1 MANYN
6 SCREETEKHIFAGL
20 TELCPRQKSNLSMR
34 ILFMHNNFPGQYRRI
49 ADYLM
54 KNSKHKMAVATLK
67 SNGQKFNLP
76 KVLYEPHREAR
87 ENIHPALI
95 VTERATIMGQAAYKS
110 LMPLKQRGESPD
122 IILSH
127 SGWGASMFVKDLFP
141 NAKFLSYFEWYYH
154 SIESDG
160 EFLTKKPYDAN
171 DQLRLRMKNTPIL
184 HDLAAMDWGQSPT
197 NFQASKLPEKF
208 RDRITVQH
216 DGVDT
221 DFFVPDD
228 SAEVVIGD
236 VTLKKGDEI
245 LTYVARG
252 MEEYRGFPQFMEVVA
267 RLQKERPRMHVVVLG
282 DDRVAYGA
290 KRTDGKTF
298 KEWALEEFDFD
309 MSRLHFMGLQPLG
322 VFKRLMQISSAHV
335 YLTVP
340 FVLSWSML
348 EAMSAGALIV
358 GSDTAPVREVLDHDK
373 NGLLVPF
380 FEIDKIAD
388 QLSLILDNPD
398 AYQVHRNR
406 ARKTVLSRYATRD
419 LLPKYKQ
426 LIENVANGTQK

>member
-1 MANYN
+1 
-6 SCREETEKHIFAGL
+6 
-20 TELCPRQKSNLSMR
+20 MR

-67 SNGQKFNLP
+67 SNEQHFNLP

-87 ENIHPALI
+87 DNIHPALI
-95 VTERATIMGQAAYKS
+95 ITERATIMGQAAYKA
-110 LMPLKQRGESPD
+110 LMPLKQKGESPD

-141 NAKFLSYFEWYYH
+141 KAKFLSYFEWYYH
-154 SIESDG
+154 SLNSDG

-184 HDLAAMDWGQSPT
+184 HDLAAMDWGQCPT
-197 NFQASKLPEKF
+197 EFQASKLPEKF

-221 DFFVPDD
+221 DYFVPDE
-228 SAEVVIGD
+228 SAKLTIGD
-236 VTLKKGDEI
+236 VTLKKGDEVI
-245 LTYVARG
+245 TYVARG
-252 MEEYRGFPQFMEVVA
+252 MEEYRGFPQFMETVA
-267 RLQKERPRMHVVVLG
+267 RLQKERPNMHTVILG
-282 DDRVAYGA
+282 NDRVAYGA
-290 KRTDGKTF
+290 KRSDGKSF
-298 KEWALEEFDFD
+298 KEWALDEFEFD

-322 VFKRLMQISSAHV
+322 VFKTLMQISSAHI

-358 GSDTAPVREVLDHDK
+358 GSDTGPVHEVIDHDK
-373 NGLLVPF
+373 NGVLVPF
-380 FEIDKIAD
+380 FETNKIAM
-388 QLSLILDNPD
+388 QISQILDNPSR
-398 AYQVHRNR
+398 YQLLREQ
-406 ARKTVLSRYATRD
+406 ARETVLSRYATRN

>member
-1 MANYN
+1 
-6 SCREETEKHIFAGL
+6 
-20 TELCPRQKSNLSMR
+20 MR

-54 KNSKHKMAVATLK
+54 KNSNHKMAVATLK
-67 SNGQKFNLP
+67 SNEQAFNLP

-87 ENIHPALI
+87 DNIHPALI
-95 VTERATIMGQAAYKS
+95 VTERATIMGQAAYKA
-110 LMPLKQRGESPD
+110 LMPLKRKGESPD

-154 SIESDG
+154 SLNSDG

-184 HDLAAMDWGQSPT
+184 HDLAAMDWGQCPT
-197 NFQASKLPEKF
+197 EFQASKLPEKF
-208 RDRITVQH
+208 HDRITVQH

-221 DFFVPDD
+221 DYFVPD
-228 SAEVVIGD
+228 ENPKLTIGD
-236 VTLKKGDEI
+236 ITLKKGDEVI
-245 LTYVARG
+245 TYVARG
-252 MEEYRGFPQFMEVVA
+252 MEEYRGFPQFMETVA
-267 RLQKERPRMHVVVLG
+267 RLQKERPNMHAVILG
-282 DDRVAYGA
+282 NDRVAYGA
-290 KRTDGKTF
+290 KRSDGKSF

-322 VFKRLMQISSAHV
+322 TFKKLMQISSAHI

-348 EAMSAGALIV
+348 EAMSVGALIV
-358 GSDTAPVREVLDHDK
+358 GSDTDPVREVIDDGK
-373 NGLLVPF
+373 NGVLVPF
-380 FEIDKIAD
+380 FEVDKIAA
-388 QLSLILDNPD
+388 QISQILDNP
-398 AYQVHRNR
+398 ARYQPLREQ
-406 ARKTVLSRYATRD
+406 ARETVLSRYATRD
-419 LLPKYKQ
+419 LLPKYRQ